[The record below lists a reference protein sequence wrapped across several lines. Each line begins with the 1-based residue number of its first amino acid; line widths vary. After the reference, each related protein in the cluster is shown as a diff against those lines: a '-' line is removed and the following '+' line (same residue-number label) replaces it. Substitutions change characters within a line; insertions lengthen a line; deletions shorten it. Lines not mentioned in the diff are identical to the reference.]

1 MKWIKK
7 FTLFEEESQTFTFDE
22 LSQEAKKNAIQNV
35 REEMWE
41 GGYGAD
47 DIPSWVIDDDYIFEP
62 THDEMVATFGPNYN
76 DSLDGNP
83 MIANDRDDISYV
95 SKDDQNYFL
104 HCKKALNIT
113 NDGMFFG
120 FLGIPPYFWDEISYY
135 FEDSGTYTKIEFEIE
150 NEVEMD
156 SSQLSR
162 LIEYLDKASEKFRK
176 HMDSVLTRITRDI
189 EDQYEDEQI
198 KDRIESN
205 DIIFDS
211 EGNPL

>member
-7 FTLFEEESQTFTFDE
+7 FTLFEEEPQTFTFDE

-41 GGYGAD
+41 GRHGAD
-47 DIPSWVIDDDYIFEP
+47 DISSWVIDDDFIFEP
-62 THDEMVATFGPNYN
+62 THDEMLDIFGPNYN

-83 MIANDRDDISYV
+83 MIANDRDDISYI
-95 SKDDQNYFL
+95 SKEDQNYYL
-104 HCKKALNIT
+104 HCKKALNVT
-113 NDGMFFG
+113 NDGMFLG
-120 FLGIPPYFWDEISYY
+120 FLGIPPYFWDDINYY
-135 FEDSGTYTKIEFEIE
+135 FVDSGTYTKIEFEIE
-150 NEVEMD
+150 NEDEMD

-162 LIEYLDKASEKFRK
+162 LNSYLDKASDKFKK

-198 KDRIESN
+198 EDRIESN

-211 EGNPL
+211 EGNTL

>member
-7 FTLFEEESQTFTFDE
+7 FTLFEEEPQTFSFDE
-22 LSQEAKKNAIQNV
+22 LSPEAKKNAIKNV

-41 GGYGAD
+41 GRHGAD
-47 DIPSWVIDDDYIFEP
+47 DISSWVIDDDFIFEP
-62 THDEMVATFGPNYN
+62 THDEMLDIFGPNYN

-83 MIANDRDDISYV
+83 MIANDRDDISYI
-95 SKDDQNYFL
+95 SKEDQNYYL
-104 HCKKALNIT
+104 HCKKALNVT

-120 FLGIPPYFWDEISYY
+120 FLGIPPYFWDDINYY
-135 FEDSGTYTKIEFEIE
+135 FVDSGTYTKIEFEIE
-150 NEVEMD
+150 NEDEMD

-162 LIEYLDKASEKFRK
+162 LNSYLDKASDKFKK

-198 KDRIESN
+198 EDRIESN

-211 EGNPL
+211 EGNTI